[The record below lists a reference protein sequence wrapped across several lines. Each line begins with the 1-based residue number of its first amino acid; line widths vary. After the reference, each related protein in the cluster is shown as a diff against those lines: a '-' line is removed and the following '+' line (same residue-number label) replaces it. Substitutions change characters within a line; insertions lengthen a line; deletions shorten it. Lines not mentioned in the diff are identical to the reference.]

1 MKLYVI
7 INYSSRGLGGS
18 YIYMMNK
25 LVYAK
30 SIGYDI
36 NFIHTGVNKEGYLI
50 DFFKPYDHQYD
61 ERLQER
67 VYHFPNFKRKS
78 IVKEVISKFGLDKGY
93 EEIIV
98 ESCSQDC
105 ATWGELIAK
114 EIKAKHIV
122 YLLGENESFASDII
136 YKFMDFKLKRH
147 ELFSITPKSIP
158 AIFVSRRMLSEE
170 EKNNCTLY
178 ARCSNSFS
186 NVPYENLKKI
196 PTADFI
202 IGNLGRPAKPYF
214 RHALIDERDYVLK
227 HKDKTF
233 TILIIGGDKNVDDFE
248 GLYKI
253 FDGINNA
260 KVFITG
266 RLFPIPLELMK
277 IADVF
282 IASSGCCEVCKNAG
296 KMVISYDGN
305 DFRPIG
311 IWGITTK
318 NSLFRGVDEPPLH
331 LTDLLDDILV
341 RKKYQNKEKVKLVD
355 DIINFDDHFNA
366 IKKFDYKQEYYRFGW
381 KECTLNEI
389 CSQIVSSFFSY
400 KVWKLVK
407 MLRMKMIK
415 DNIS

>member
-1 MKLYVI
+1 
-7 INYSSRGLGGS
+7 
-18 YIYMMNK
+18 
-25 LVYAK
+25 
-30 SIGYDI
+30 
-36 NFIHTGVNKEGYLI
+36 
-50 DFFKPYDHQYD
+50 
-61 ERLQER
+61 
-67 VYHFPNFKRKS
+67 
-78 IVKEVISKFGLDKGY
+78 
-93 EEIIV
+93 
-98 ESCSQDC
+98 
-105 ATWGELIAK
+105 
-114 EIKAKHIV
+114 
-122 YLLGENESFASDII
+122 
-136 YKFMDFKLKRH
+136 MDFKLKRH
-147 ELFSITPKSIP
+147 EMFSITPKSIP
-158 AIFVSRRMLSEE
+158 AMFVSRRMLSEE

-233 TILIIGGDKNVDDFE
+233 TILIIGGDKKVDDFE
-248 GLYKI
+248 GFYKI

-282 IASSGCCEVCKNAG
+282 IASSGCCWVCKNAG

-311 IWGITTK
+311 IWGITSK
-318 NSLFRGVDEPPLH
+318 NSLFRDVDEPPLH
-331 LTDLLDDILV
+331 LTDLLDDILF

-381 KECTLNEI
+381 KECTHNEI
-389 CSQIVSSFFSY
+389 CSQIVSSLFSY

-407 MLRMKMIK
+407 MLKMKMIK